1 MATLLAPRRR
11 SLRDRLARLDPAWAL
26 LGGVIAARTALGLA
40 LGPDTGDDAYITF
53 RYARNIAEG
62 HGFVYN
68 AGEHVLGTTTPL
80 WTLLLTPFQAVG
92 LSLPA
97 VALVLALAFDVLG
110 ALTLRSLLERLGY
123 ARAVSFGAA
132 ILFVLFAD
140 YLGLAR
146 SGMETSLFVLLVLLS
161 LERLAREQPA
171 AATWAACGALLTR
184 PEGALALA
192 VVAVWCAVHRRLPD
206 WRRTVPALALLAAWV
221 VFATAYFGSPLPQ
234 SIVAKSTTGENP
246 ALRALSWHNVGRLF
260 VEGQFGGGPTTRTWI
275 QGNLALTLL
284 ALAGLATLV
293 RRRRDRLLLLAAFP
307 IGYLAVLS
315 LAHAFT
321 YFSWYYAP
329 VYPFLVALAV
339 IGLARLSQRAVP
351 VAVAVLV
358 ALQLVALV
366 AVKLPAEHRH
376 YWVHGLT
383 RLSAGIPPG
392 ARTSV
397 AATEI
402 GVIGWNTYP
411 ARVDDMAGLVTP
423 AVVGRWRGGYILRTR
438 PDYIALRTDIG
449 GQLVR
454 NLTRIP
460 ALRRSYRLVESF
472 PDPQRPFQYRLY
484 KRVQEQ

>member
-1 MATLLAPRRR
+1 MATLLAPRRT
-11 SLRDRLARLDPAWAL
+11 SLRDRLARADPAWTL
-26 LGGVIAARTALGLA
+26 LGTVLAARTALGLA

-53 RYARNIAEG
+53 RYARNLADG

-97 VALVLALAFDVLG
+97 VALVLALAFDVLS
-110 ALTLRSLLERLGY
+110 ALALRSLLDRLGY

-161 LERLAREQPA
+161 LERLARQQPA

-192 VVAVWCAVHRRLPD
+192 VVAVWGGMNRRLPD
-206 WRRTVPALALLAAWV
+206 WRRTLPALALLAAWV

-234 SIVAKSTTGENP
+234 SIVAKSAGDERP
-246 ALRALSWHNVGRLF
+246 ALAALSWNNVERLF
-260 VEGQFGGGPTTRTWI
+260 IDGQYGGGATTRTWI
-275 QGNLALTLL
+275 QGNFVLSLL
-284 ALAGLATLV
+284 ALAGLISLV
-293 RRRRDRLLLLAAFP
+293 RRRDRLLLLAAFP
-307 IGYLAVLS
+307 LGYLVALS

-329 VYPFLVALAV
+329 VYPFLAALAV
-339 IGLARLSQRAVP
+339 IGLAALLDRTVP
-351 VAVAVLV
+351 AAVAALV
-358 ALQLVALV
+358 ALQLVALI
-366 AVKLPAEHRH
+366 AVKLPGERHH
-376 YWVHGLT
+376 YWVHGLA
-383 RLSAGIPPG
+383 RLSKGIPAEAG
-392 ARTSV
+392 TSV

-402 GVIGWNTYP
+402 GVIGWNAYP
-411 ARVDDMAGLVTP
+411 AHVDDMAGLVTP

-449 GQLVR
+449 AQLVR
-454 NLTRIP
+454 NLTSIP
-460 ALRRSYRLVESF
+460 ALRRTYRLVESF

-484 KRVQEQ
+484 RRVGRR